1 MSLGEQSQK
10 WFPTHVQVTVLQA
23 AELQAK
29 GKNGTNDAYTII
41 QLGKEKYSTSVAEK
55 TLSPMWKEEASFEL
69 PGLLVEGN
77 PEVYEL
83 CLIVMHRSLVGMDK
97 FLGQKAVN
105 LNDVF
110 DNKERKKIN
119 WYTLDSRPGK
129 KQKER
134 GKIQVSIQFIR
145 NNMTASMFDLSMRDK
160 PRSPFSKLK
169 DKVKGRKHDSD
180 TSSAILPRSAQC
192 DAESQLPQHVSGQKP
207 QHKTATLEPKPKRS
221 LLPGTQKLS
230 AAHSMSDLV
239 GTNFRPK
246 TDSVDSMEESGGIPP
261 HRRSQSEMPGYQ
273 DGETAGDLFPEMPQ
287 KFATLPRNRNPF
299 ESDQGQLWDKKE
311 KKEKVSLLER
321 VTGKKEGKKTSNGGR
336 AGSSGDLR
344 SPNPFTTESD
354 TNPFLPHHMTRQAW
368 RPGVFR
374 APVMISRREIDKSIK
389 HWTASYSYSAELQ
402 RSGKKTIS
410 NEDLSKKT
418 VSPEKKRGNKTE
430 AGQPQS
436 STAAYSTLSFEE
448 VVQDLIK
455 QKEVVKKK
463 DAHIRELEDYIDNL
477 LVRVMEETPS
487 ILRTPYEPKRKAG
500 KISKK

>member
-1 MSLGEQSQK
+1 MSLAVQSQK

-55 TLSPMWKEEASFEL
+55 TLNPMWREEASFEL

-83 CLIVMHRSLVGMDK
+83 CLVVMHRSLVGMDK
-97 FLGQKAVN
+97 FLGQKSVN
-105 LNDVF
+105 LNEVF

-119 WYTLDSRPGK
+119 WYTLDSRLGK
-129 KQKER
+129 KKKER
-134 GKIQVSIQFIR
+134 GKIQVSIQFVR

-180 TSSAILPRSAQC
+180 ASSAILPRSAQC
-192 DAESQLPQHVSGQKP
+192 DAESQLPQNESDPKRQL
-207 QHKTATLEPKPKRS
+207 KTANLEPKPKHS
-221 LLPGTQKLS
+221 LLPGAQKLS

-239 GTNFRPK
+239 GTHFRPK
-246 TDSVDSMEESGGIPP
+246 TDSVNSMDESDGVNP

-273 DGETAGDLFPEMPQ
+273 DGEMAGDPFPEMPQ
-287 KFATLPRNRNPF
+287 KSATLPRNRNPF
-299 ESDQGQLWDKKE
+299 ESDHGQLWDKKE

-336 AGSSGDLR
+336 AGNSGDLHHFT
-344 SPNPFTTESD
+344 NPFTTESD
-354 TNPFLPHHMTRQAW
+354 TNPFLPHHMPSNHAKK
-368 RPGVFR
+368 PG
-374 APVMISRREIDKSIK
+374 
-389 HWTASYSYSAELQ
+389 
-402 RSGKKTIS
+402 S
-410 NEDLSKKT
+410 NEDLSKKN
-418 VSPEKKRGNKTE
+418 VSPEKKQGKKIVRETE
-430 AGQPQS
+430 AEKLQS
-436 STAAYSTLSFEE
+436 SMAAYSNLSFEE
-448 VVQDLIK
+448 VVQELVK

-500 KISKK
+500 KITKK

>member
-1 MSLGEQSQK
+1 MLLAEQSQK

-23 AELQAK
+23 SDLQAK

-55 TLSPMWKEEASFEL
+55 TLSPMWREEASFEL

-97 FLGQKAVN
+97 FLGQKTIN
-105 LNDVF
+105 LNEVF

-129 KQKER
+129 KKKER
-134 GKIQVSIQFIR
+134 GKIQVSIQFMR

-180 TSSAILPRSAQC
+180 ASSAILPRSAQC
-192 DAESQLPQHVSGQKP
+192 DAESQLPQRVSDQKP
-207 QHKTATLEPKPKRS
+207 QRTTAALEPKPKRS
-221 LLPGTQKLS
+221 LLTGTQKLS

-239 GTNFRPK
+239 GTHFRPK
-246 TDSVDSMEESGGIPP
+246 TDSVNSMEESGGVPP

-273 DGETAGDLFPEMPQ
+273 DGEMAGDPFPEMPQ

-321 VTGKKEGKKTSNGGR
+321 MTGKKEGKKTSNGGR

-354 TNPFLPHHMTRQAW
+354 TNPFLPHHTSSDHAKK
-368 RPGVFR
+368 
-374 APVMISRREIDKSIK
+374 PV
-389 HWTASYSYSAELQ
+389 
-402 RSGKKTIS
+402 S
-410 NEDLSKKT
+410 NEDLNKKN
-418 VSPEKKRGNKTE
+418 VSPEKKQGKRTTRESE
-430 AGQPQS
+430 ADHFQS
-436 STAAYSTLSFEE
+436 SMAAYSSLSFEE
-448 VVQDLIK
+448 VVQELIK